1 MRVYVSERSLTY
13 TQSMRDGTPTRE
25 KLERKA
31 MELFVVQGVA
41 ETTIRDIAEAAGV
54 AEGALYRHYEGRDAL
69 ILALFQR
76 HYTAFA
82 ERLDA
87 VQASQRG
94 ARAKLRAMIEECAA
108 VFDTDPVRFQFLL
121 LVQHHSMRRLDP
133 DHASPVDIVRKVVAE
148 GMARGEIARRD
159 PDLAAA
165 WIMGLI
171 LQPATFKV
179 YGRLPGPMLPLAR
192 ELADAC
198 WRVLAA

>member
-1 MRVYVSERSLTY
+1 
-13 TQSMRDGTPTRE
+13 MRDGTPTRE
-25 KLERKA
+25 KIERKA
-31 MELFVVQGVA
+31 MELFVAQGVS

-87 VQASQRG
+87 VQAARRG
-94 ARAKLRAMIEECAA
+94 TRAKLRAMIAECAE

-133 DHASPVDIVRKVVAE
+133 DHASPVDVVREVVAE
-148 GMARGEIARRD
+148 GMAAGEIAKRD

-165 WIMGLI
+165 WVMGLM
-171 LQPATFKV
+171 LQPATFKA
-179 YGRLPGPMLPLAR
+179 YGRLPGPMIPLAG

>member
-1 MRVYVSERSLTY
+1 
-13 TQSMRDGTPTRE
+13 MRDGTPTRE
-25 KLERKA
+25 KIERKA
-31 MELFVVQGVA
+31 MELFVVQGVS

-76 HYTAFA
+76 HYGAFA

-87 VQASQRG
+87 VQASRHG
-94 ARAKLRAMIEECAA
+94 TRAKLRAMIEECAA
-108 VFDTDPVRFQFLL
+108 VFDSDPLRFQFLL

-133 DHASPVDIVRKVVAE
+133 DHATPVDIVRKVVAE
-148 GMARGEIARRD
+148 GMATGELPRRD
-159 PDLAAA
+159 PDLATA
-165 WIMGLI
+165 WVMGLI

-179 YGRLPGPMLPLAR
+179 YGRLPGPMTPLAP